1 MKHFLKIFIPA
12 LLILAILVAAGWF
25 FFAHR
30 TDLTMSV
37 FAYWGDHYYEAGRYN
52 RAITCYRQAVKLAP
66 GNVSLPIRLAETY
79 ILSGNYSKAEYT
91 LVSAITQNPDSVA
104 LYAALSKTY
113 VEQDKLL
120 DAEQMLGRIT
130 SADVKA
136 QIDALRPATPVFSP
150 ETGYYTEYIDV
161 TVTSGGSPIYVTL
174 NEDYPS
180 IATDAYAGPI
190 TLGGGESKLVAIAV
204 GSNGLVSDAAYGGY
218 TVGNVVEPVT
228 LEDPALDT
236 LVRELLG
243 KTAADEIMT
252 DELWEISE
260 LVLPDNMTTL
270 NDLTRF
276 AGLTQLS
283 LHSANDLDLTQLA
296 AISTLESLDLSGC
309 TISSAALDAICSLP
323 ELKSL
328 NLSGCALADIA
339 PLVALTGLQTLDLT
353 NNTVSDI
360 TALSALTELR
370 ELHLTN
376 NPIKSITYLNN
387 CLNLERLY
395 IENCGIVRLSGIAG
409 NASLQELY
417 CSGNEIAD
425 LSVLSGCTALR
436 VLDVSDNQI
445 EDISVLAELPALEEF
460 DGDNNQIK
468 AIPDFDETTSP
479 LWRFSVNHNEIESL
493 AGLAGI
499 DSLNFVLADYNKIK
513 DITVLESCRLLCQ
526 LDVWD
531 NPIDQDGV
539 KTLQDG
545 GVIVNFNKNYQEETA
560 D

>member
-1 MKHFLKIFIPA
+1 MTA
-12 LLILAILVAAGWF
+12 LLPVTTASWF

-37 FAYWGDHYYEAGRYN
+37 FAYWGDHYYEVGRYN

-66 GNVSLPIRLAETY
+66 DNVSLPIRLAETY

-161 TVTSGGSPIYVTL
+161 TVTSGGSPVYVTL

-180 IATDAYAGPI
+180 IATDTYTGPI

-228 LEDPALDT
+228 LEDSALDT

-243 KTAADEIMT
+243 KTAADTIMT

-276 AGLTQLS
+276 AGLKQLS

-296 AISTLESLDLSGC
+296 SISTLESLDLSGC
-309 TISSAALDAICSLP
+309 TISSSALAAICTLP
-323 ELKSL
+323 ELQSL
-328 NLSGCALADIA
+328 NLSGCALAGILTTTEANVFDLAKSYADEGRRYGLIICDPPA
-339 PLVALTGLQTLDLT
+339 FAKSRKAVDGAYRGYKELNLRCMKMAEPGGILVTCSCSQFMTPELFFKM
-353 NNTVSDI
+353 
-360 TALSALTELR
+360 LR
-370 ELHLTN
+370 EAAFDAG
-376 NPIKSITYLNN
+376 
-387 CLNLERLY
+387 RD
-395 IENCGIVRLSGIAG
+395 VRLLETLMQSRDHP
-409 NASLQELY
+409 ASL
-417 CSGNEIAD
+417 
-425 LSVLSGCTALR
+425 
-436 VLDVSDNQI
+436 
-445 EDISVLAELPALEEF
+445 
-460 DGDNNQIK
+460 
-468 AIPDFDETTSP
+468 
-479 LWRFSVNHNEIESL
+479 
-493 AGLAGI
+493 
-499 DSLNFVLADYNKIK
+499 LADQALYLKGYI
-513 DITVLESCRLLCQ
+513 
-526 LDVWD
+526 
-531 NPIDQDGV
+531 
-539 KTLQDG
+539 LQ
-545 GVIVNFNKNYQEETA
+545 IF
-560 D
+560 